1 MLPVSL
7 DFWSDQATV
16 FEIRGKHTME
26 PYEIGS
32 GSWNKGGQAREK
44 IQGVK
49 DNPAWSPSH
58 KGFLTDKSPSPVSS

>member
-1 MLPVSL
+1 MLSVSL

-32 GSWNKGGQAREK
+32 GPWNKGGQAREK

-49 DNPAWSPSH
+49 DNPRGSVLIR
-58 KGFLTDKSPSPVSS
+58 GF

>member
-1 MLPVSL
+1 
-7 DFWSDQATV
+7 
-16 FEIRGKHTME
+16 ME

-49 DNPAWSPSH
+49 DNPRGPVLIR
-58 KGFLTDKSPSPVSS
+58 GF

>member
-1 MLPVSL
+1 MLSVSL

-49 DNPAWSPSH
+49 DNPRGSVLIR
-58 KGFLTDKSPSPVSS
+58 GF